1 MSLAKTFGGA
11 GEEWLGP
18 FFSRTGGSAAKHF
31 PQTYVLVIF
40 FTLPLAAGLLLA
52 RRLCKSGALKF
63 LSARS
68 F

>member
-1 MSLAKTFGGA
+1 MAWPILVAHW
-11 GEEWLGP
+11 WLP
-18 FFSRTGGSAAKHF
+18 RQKVSPNVRLSH
-31 PQTYVLVIF
+31 F

>member
-1 MSLAKTFGGA
+1 MAWPIVLAHWWLRRQTFS
-11 GEEWLGP
+11 P
-18 FFSRTGGSAAKHF
+18 NVRFSHFFYPAPS
-31 PQTYVLVIF
+31 
-40 FTLPLAAGLLLA
+40 AGLLLA